1 MTKAED
7 SKQYDLEAGLL
18 VFEFRYCLGFS
29 TSDLGLNPCW
39 TMRHYLRRYYHRS
52 GIIF

>member
-29 TSDLGLNPCW
+29 TPDLGFNPCLDYAPLFK
-39 TMRHYLRRYYHRS
+39 TLLS
-52 GIIF
+52 